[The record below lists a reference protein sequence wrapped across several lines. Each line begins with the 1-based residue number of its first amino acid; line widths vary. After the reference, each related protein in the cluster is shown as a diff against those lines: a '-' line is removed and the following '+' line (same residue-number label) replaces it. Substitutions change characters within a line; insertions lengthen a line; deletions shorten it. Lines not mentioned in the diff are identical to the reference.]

1 MVRRTSVRLMTHDF
15 VAQISNCPILASA
28 DRARGELALA
38 LGRRRVIL
46 IQDAEIAATPAHSL
60 QGLALLTTSLV
71 LPDLKPA
78 KIREAEAVAH
88 DVACLLMLATMSQTR
103 YVGYQYGSESL
114 NHRIRG
120 IYNLF
125 RPSIEV
131 DDPDAV
137 RLFLESTWPSYRR
150 YRSRRKLAVVI
161 EYLTEA
167 EHPQRTLQM
176 QALLAFVAFESLKT
190 TYASAAGIPFQKGYF
205 RRPNGKPYSFG
216 TLATMMLG
224 AVGMNPGLRRLI
236 GLRNHIIHS
245 GLTSRPLSSLYSS
258 YCALQELL
266 RRYLL
271 RLLNYRGPY
280 LDFKNLLPRT
290 A

>member
-1 MVRRTSVRLMTHDF
+1 MPHDF
-15 VAQISNCPILASA
+15 VAQISNCPILASP
-28 DRARGELALA
+28 DGSRRELVLT
-38 LGRRRVIL
+38 LGRRRVVL
-46 IQDAEIAATPAHSL
+46 LQDAEIAATPAHSL
-60 QGLALLTTSLV
+60 QGLPLVTTSLV
-71 LPDLKPA
+71 LPILEAA
-78 KIREAEAVAH
+78 KVREAETVAH
-88 DVACLLMLATMSQTR
+88 DVACLLATMSQTR
-103 YVGYQYGSESL
+103 YVGYQFGSDAL

-125 RPSIEV
+125 RPAIEV
-131 DDPDAV
+131 DNPETV

-167 EHPQRTLQM
+167 EHPQRTLEM

-190 TYASAAGIPFQKGYF
+190 TYASVVGIPFRNGYF
-205 RRPNGKPYSFG
+205 RRANGRTYSFEA
-216 TLATMMLG
+216 LATMMFA
-224 AVGMNPGLRRLI
+224 AVGMRPGLRRLI
-236 GLRNHIIHS
+236 GLRNHIFHS
-245 GLTSRPLSSLYSS
+245 GLTRQPPSSLYNS
-258 YCALQELL
+258 YCSLQELL

-280 LDFKNLLPRT
+280 LDFKTLLPRI